1 MRAGDGACEYCL
13 SSEILT
19 LFNIG
24 CSLAAFAGEAEKCN
38 NAAYLVHRFKGS
50 MMSTVAAVPVFE
62 QNFDQ
67 FLHYLQDSETGT
79 TSLSPKRYG
88 QILRLDMQ
96 TLATQA
102 HVHRNTISRAPDAES
117 VQRYL
122 RESVRVIRAAADV
135 TGSVEKAIFW
145 FKNNPLAPFDYKTPQ
160 ELVSEGRAGALIRYI
175 QSLQAGFAG

>member
-1 MRAGDGACEYCL
+1 MDAHTSTGLGAL
-13 SSEILT
+13 PARLDHV
-19 LFNIG
+19 
-24 CSLAAFAGEAEKCN
+24 AAFFQEPDTPPA
-38 NAAYLVHRFKGS
+38 
-50 MMSTVAAVPVFE
+50 
-62 QNFDQ
+62 Q
-67 FLHYLQDSETGT
+67 
-79 TSLSPKRYG
+79 LSPKRFSEVLG
-88 QILRLDMQ
+88 IDLQ

-102 HVHRNTISRAPDAES
+102 RVHRNTISRAPDAES